1 MIQWDVFSPPK
12 FPPAPKILKSKWLSE
27 QNYAFHKKKKKVLER
42 QKVFWAQKSALKRF
56 QIIYAILPQDVTI
69 SFVRNAI

>member
-1 MIQWDVFSPPK
+1 MGCFQPSQISPS
-12 FPPAPKILKSKWLSE
+12 AKILKSKWLSE